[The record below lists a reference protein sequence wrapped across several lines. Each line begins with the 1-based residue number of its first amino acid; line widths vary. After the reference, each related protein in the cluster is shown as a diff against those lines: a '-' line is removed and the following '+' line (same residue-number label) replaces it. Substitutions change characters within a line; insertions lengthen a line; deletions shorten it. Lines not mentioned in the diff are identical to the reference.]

1 MYRVLVPLDTDEDRA
16 KKQAEYV
23 SRLPDTDGQ
32 VEAILLF
39 VYHEGNE
46 DERPESLTNPEQI
59 KAVKEAKTAL
69 KDKGIE
75 VTVLEDS
82 GDPVDSIIDCAE
94 KNDVESIVMGG
105 RKRSPTGKALFGSIT
120 QSVILNS
127 KRPVVVT
134 GVTD

>member
-23 SRLPDTDGQ
+23 SRLPNADQ
-32 VEAILLF
+32 VEALLLF
-39 VYHEGNE
+39 IYHEGNK
-46 DERPESLTNPEQI
+46 DERSENLTNPEQI

-69 KDKGIE
+69 EEAGIE
-75 VTVLEDS
+75 VSVLEDS

-94 KNDVESIVMGG
+94 ENDVESIVMGG